1 MFRIC
6 KKKLKDPLPS
16 KVEKKGI
23 NRAKFYDEIR
33 PMFGGKLTQKKVD
46 GMDGIFD
53 AIEKNNVTSTR
64 HMAYIFATSY
74 HETAGRMYAV
84 REGLA
89 RTDASARKIV
99 KKMGYDYAVPDATS
113 DRKNNIKKTGHVYY
127 GRGHVQLTWADNYL
141 KVGRIIGQPLHEKPE
156 LALDDKISAEI
167 LVVGMM
173 KGLYTGKSLG
183 SYFGKNMNDPIG
195 ARRIV
200 NGTDKKHLISS
211 YHDKFLIALDKAD

>member
-1 MFRIC
+1 MLWNN
-6 KKKLKDPLPS
+6 KKLKDPLPA
-16 KVEKKGI
+16 KLKKSGI
-23 NRAKFYDEIR
+23 DREVFYDEIR
-33 PMFGGKLTQKKVD
+33 TMFGKLTQKQVD

-53 AIEKNNVTSTR
+53 AIEENNVTSIR

-74 HETAGRMYAV
+74 HETAKRMYAV

-89 RTDASARKIV
+89 TSDASARRIV
-99 KKMGYDYAVPDATS
+99 SKMGYRYARPDATS
-113 DRKNNIKKTGHVYY
+113 DRKDNLKKTGHVYY

-141 KVGRIIGQPLHEKPE
+141 KVGRIIGQPLHANPD
-156 LALDDKISAEI
+156 LALDDKISAQI

-183 SYFGKNMNDPIG
+183 KYFNANTNDPVG

-200 NGTDKKHLISS
+200 NGIDKKHLIAD
-211 YHDKFLIALDKAD
+211 YHNKFLVALDKAD